1 MKEVTKPNDIFASVL
16 LNPTADIPDM
26 LANGVNGANTG
37 LLAADDYKKSKFV
50 QQAFTNK
57 EGVFDTE
64 KFNNVYNFAQQKYN
78 ELQAVQLYSD
88 LNDYTQYNQND
99 IYAPIQSQKTEKNYE
114 MKRVKNPLRISEGVT
129 SLFGKGEAEYSN
141 RELAQMH
148 KVWDSENEKWLD
160 YTAEDQGFLGLKYL
174 GRKSLV
180 YAKWDE
186 DGVHFDKTLGREVR
200 HQKGE
205 WKTDDNGQYYT
216 ETVGANQTYGKEF
229 VAYSDILSKEDSW
242 ANNIDFFDSDDKK
255 KSVAGTIVK
264 TAAGILPYLF
274 PGFREVWGG
283 ITAAVALSS
292 VLPTFAKM
300 AEGVVIGDKETGF
313 TKAMNSIE
321 NYFNKFDESHSD
333 AGKSSIINFETIM
346 GTIGDVYGQLY
357 QMRAAASLSN
367 LYTKQFT
374 KAQEKSY
381 KAFADKFRIEWA
393 KAHAANPKEFSKNP
407 NAFKELWQSLA
418 DSTPEMKDLI
428 KKQSQLSKS
437 LSLGYMA
444 MTSSADVYEDA
455 IQGGYDRR
463 MAGLAGFL
471 ATAGQFGIMYNNRLG
486 DWFLDATTGY
496 KSDVSRSVMRNT
508 LRPYYDKIAEASNKL
523 TSKIPTEEKVSI
535 LSKLYTGIFKDGP
548 KKLHNLLVYGGE
560 ELWKKGLIEGVEEVT
575 EEAVMDATK
584 GVFDTLS
591 AIGIGKNAETA
602 SFGGWDN
609 VFSSQGAQ
617 RYLMSFI
624 GGTLGGSLFELQ
636 RTKIQPAIDAAI
648 YKKTP
653 PDVRYSLIQEIMNG
667 NTNELLEEIDRM
679 CANDTQTIVLGD
691 TNSEKPLTRGEV
703 IADVLKQ
710 YVRFVEGT
718 VVDEGIPL
726 NELTGDKLIKK
737 VVRTKMLQPVI
748 EESGLLDMI
757 SSDFTKMVDDF
768 VALKM
773 KQGEKV
779 EVEGKEKNGEKKEPK
794 QDKETKTAEHK
805 VSDTLDSTLQ
815 KQLNDKKQE
824 IVDFLNGAKEEEYLK
839 TALIYLAP
847 KLRNAALGVDK
858 YSWTKAKYNVDYS
871 TLQDT
876 GASLSKTS
884 VTNEY
889 KKWKAAANDLDKFRT
904 IGVYAFD
911 ELEKEFSSVMED
923 YVQTAYKDV
932 RKVSIQNVLSQLNF
946 ELSKLS
952 KEQEWR
958 EQLKYISSILSEAGI
973 DGISLEDQ
981 LQIGERTKQKI
992 VDSVVGNQTSV
1003 FKAVVEEINK
1013 IQAANGHPEL
1023 SVEDMKNTFEASL
1036 LESLQS
1042 VPLQELTPKTLNY
1055 FIYTANQPFV
1065 EILTKQIFDSLS
1077 NPESAEEAKAATD
1090 ELLSKLGF
1098 EPINGLISQ
1107 EAELTSEISK
1117 YIGQVITPTTN
1128 VETNIN
1134 LTASVIEE
1142 YLASENIIDDEIAKK
1157 IKQSLYKAV
1166 KKQGDKLITLLRS
1179 GDFATGFN
1187 EESEYKQFKFK
1198 DQNTAIDHLLSKLQE
1213 GLNQNNPIEEI
1224 VKDWL
1229 YSPID
1234 GVVDTQSDD
1243 FQALLVDFPDAEK
1256 HSIVTAVEFIESLPE
1271 AELYN
1276 TVRQKTVKSNPLF
1289 EKLRTFG
1296 MKVFDGKDMTIFELL
1311 EQESAYMSD
1320 LPNIGEYIRQ
1330 GATKEAID
1338 NFIGKLELLK
1348 AVVIGMEQTDID
1360 PEHQIA
1366 YNVQLRAWDQKWNDS
1381 KNADK
1386 YKTISTENVHSIN
1399 TDIDL
1404 LINKLEFVKTLI
1416 ETNTISKL
1424 GENLQA
1430 QENFESFLLQKIEDV
1445 GQLTIKR
1452 ISVLPPKEEVDKI
1465 EGLTEK
1471 LAYIQHTLYE
1481 NVQKAIKQGA
1491 TANSVVSDLLSHFKI
1506 NKDEIL
1512 NSGLHSNG
1520 LSRDTKVVS
1529 EYDLFVWLVSNASVD
1544 YFEFLAKYK
1553 NTLSQETYKFAP
1565 FYVQELAAATLYS
1578 FAKDKTGIHTAA
1590 VEWLYEG
1597 QETPTVQKTTN
1608 IFFLNGI
1615 AGAGKT
1621 EAVMSLVKNML
1632 GTNNIWVSAP
1642 NSNQASKLKTSLSK
1656 LSEVSEST
1664 PVLTKQELL
1673 ERLLTEQAL
1682 QALEH
1687 SHEVDTEE
1695 GCVKKQNTPQGTFIH
1710 HADIPDTYIKQ
1721 LNTSEVP
1728 KYIFIDEATHFNLAE
1743 LIAIDVAAKKYG
1755 IKILSAGDTLQKGA
1769 VISNMPSNVN
1779 DIFSWKSPA
1788 LTISVRAGNSHKKA
1802 NVDRL
1807 QASLREIEEVFNTRG
1822 YKLEFV
1828 APIFNRPK
1836 QIDYYQTD
1844 SELHGDKLVKTIT
1857 VEDLKVLKRASAGKT
1872 VAVIG
1877 VLDANDKI
1885 ADVDLQNKL
1894 TEAGFTENDYTTYSI
1909 DDFSHKA
1916 VQGAEA
1922 DYVIINQLPTF
1933 TGDKYQDLIS
1943 FYTYLSRSLVGSLIK
1958 VGNYDEQLNLQNNIV
1973 SYTSDYELPGLSQ
1986 QESLKATKIEQISKM
2001 IGDYSIEEEAEP
2013 IPSEISSSIT
2023 TVASERSSSEPLTPD
2038 EERHL
2043 QQVLEDREKAGVIKD
2058 LDMEST
2064 KPDSEFVKQLFG
2076 YGFYNRTGLIQ
2087 VNGGAH
2093 YSRFEGTHL
2102 DTDGLF
2108 GNKKQYI
2115 SKSVV
2120 RGFIKFKNLLA
2131 LYSNN
2136 ETLFKQGLRD
2146 DDILDFFW
2154 RVNPSISN
2162 ETDDQDRRLTVLEWL
2177 EQHLTIDDKTYIFA
2191 KNYRKQYDASEQT
2204 RDGNADANTEGKVY
2218 LTYGKRIQCTDNDG
2232 NIILNQYITT
2242 GAMPK
2247 QSTLKAMNIT
2257 SEAYENLVNTA
2268 KDALTT
2274 DPNAIRV
2281 FTLDNNE
2288 TPGINLE
2295 IRKMNKGT
2303 FTSLEA
2309 MVEDYGIRFDTDELG
2324 LPKVM
2329 LIDGTKID
2337 TVEGITTF
2345 SFLHYI
2351 AQTEKTNLSYAD
2363 RIKQLEKAYVETVDG
2378 KKKLKVSGY
2387 YFALGKYTSIG
2398 NDPYSRVV
2406 ILQPETLSYFRA
2418 LQQMKGLRRKAS
2430 GDSGD
2435 QKAKTALMEQRA
2447 SYMSGP
2453 SQTRLIQGIFQTLNC
2468 IDNNGNAIGDGV
2480 YDYISYIIEHLDAV
2494 SKSSEVRNFIET
2506 TKQLI
2511 KEWRDQELNFDMAFI
2526 RRLKRDSRFAGLLI
2540 LDNMLSISD
2549 SGVNVKL
2556 LPEEG
2561 SDHRDTRSL
2570 DFDVDQI
2577 AWREFGVGYDHAE
2590 LQLGDG
2596 KTFKPSIIDLK
2607 KHDLMSIGM
2616 VNHFLEMP
2624 IVKFNE
2630 EDLESA
2636 KLLSIEEA
2644 ALTNESVDY
2653 TNLSILPEEK
2663 EELSPTTESLSE
2675 LAKRF
2680 EKPRDLQKTVPSTK
2694 KGVFYKVV
2702 EMSDEEKKSRYD
2714 SKAHSDPQYTNG
2726 FQIRVG
2732 DTIQIYGDVTHS
2744 FHISWVQKDKG
2755 NTWFRYDLKD
2765 GKKATGTLPARSIS
2779 AVVSREIAKSSNVK
2793 NDYYQ
2798 SEVWKNEVRNHRNR
2812 LRKLDRIVDYDSV
2825 TKEVIEDLL
2834 KTYPTLVVYPVLNS
2848 DNSVLTKLANAEA
2861 ELQEGSN
2868 LTTIGIYAANNAKG
2882 VLDSIK
2888 SLSDL
2893 DDLNGIVIAGLK
2905 SDLSKFGVNKLS
2917 TLKKIQSD
2925 HIVQYISMTDNPKL
2939 TAKVEAPKSSKKNKD
2954 KSKTET
2960 SKVETRVDQAL
2971 NQFLQNPNV
2980 SLESTIAESSLEQLA
2995 DFPNIKWFKYQTET
3009 GVWSVRP
3016 KVKALTKEN
3025 LQDIFNSNNLNNIV
3039 IVGLQNG
3046 DVVTIVK
3053 EDGGTYDAVLQ
3064 SNVGDNYVFEY
3075 TATSGELKTTTVTK
3089 QAFDLLR
3096 GYKYIIQETSVP
3108 TPQSATIDTIQISDL
3123 IHSKVRTLY
3132 QKNTDEAVQEFNSVV
3147 STYLNTHP
3155 EKTKEEVMQ
3164 KFIEFLQY
3172 YEDILTIPGTEGEAL
3187 SWDSDRD
3194 FINDL
3199 ELIMNDSR
3207 SFNELYDED
3216 MKRPCPKTN

>member
-57 EGVFDTE
+57 DGVFDTE

-78 ELQAVQLYSD
+78 ELQAVQIYSD
-88 LNDYTQYNQND
+88 LNAYTRYNQND

-114 MKRVKNPLRISEGVT
+114 MKRVRNPLRVSEGVT

-186 DGVHFDKTLGREVR
+186 DGVHFDKALGREVR
-200 HQKGE
+200 HSKGE
-205 WKTDDNGQYYT
+205 WKTDDSGQYYT
-216 ETVGANQTYGKEF
+216 ETIGNNQGYGKEF

-255 KSVAGTIVK
+255 KSIAGTIAK
-264 TAAGILPYLF
+264 TAVGILPYLF

-300 AEGVVIGDKETGF
+300 AEGVVLGDKETGF
-313 TKAMNSIE
+313 TKSMSAIE

-333 AGKSSIINFETIM
+333 AGKSSMINFETIM

-393 KAHAANPKEFSKNP
+393 KANAANPKEFSKNP
-407 NAFKELWQSLA
+407 SAFKELWESLA
-418 DSTPEMKDLI
+418 SSTPEMKGLI

-471 ATAGQFGIMYNNRLG
+471 ATAGQFGIMYNNKLG

-508 LRPYYDKIAEASNKL
+508 LRPYYDKIADASNKL
-523 TSKIPTEEKVSI
+523 TSKIPTEEKVSL

-548 KKLHNLLVYGGE
+548 KKLRDLLVYGGE

-602 SFGGWDN
+602 SFGGWGN
-609 VFSSQGAQ
+609 VFSAQGAQ

-667 NTNELLEEIDRM
+667 NTSELMEEIDRM

-691 TNSEKPLTRGEV
+691 TNSENPLTRGEV

-710 YVRFVEGT
+710 YVRFVEGA

-748 EESGLLDMI
+748 EESGLLDVI

-779 EVEGKEKNGEKKEPK
+779 EVEDKNKKEDKKESKQNKEKQTE
-794 QDKETKTAEHK
+794 EHK

-815 KQLNDKKQE
+815 KQLTSKKQE
-824 IVDFLNGAKEEEYLK
+824 IIDFLNGAKEEEYLK
-839 TALIYLAP
+839 TALIYLSP
-847 KLRNAALGVDK
+847 NLRNAALGVDK

-871 TLQDT
+871 SLQDS
-876 GASLSKTS
+876 GASLSKSS
-884 VTNEY
+884 VTEEY
-889 KKWKAAANDLDKFRT
+889 KKWKEAANDLDKFRT

-911 ELEKEFSSVMED
+911 ELEKEFSSTIAD
-923 YVQTAYKDV
+923 YAQSAYKDV

-946 ELSKLS
+946 ELSKLV
-952 KEQEWR
+952 KDQDWR
-958 EQLKYISSILSEAGI
+958 DQLKSISRLLTDAGV
-973 DGISLEDQ
+973 DGVSLEDQ
-981 LQIGERTKQKI
+981 LQIGETTKQKI
-992 VDSVVGNQTSV
+992 VDSIVGNQTPV
-1003 FKAVVEEINK
+1003 FEAVVQEINK
-1013 IQAANGHPEL
+1013 IQVINGHPEL
-1023 SVEDMKNTFEASL
+1023 SVEDIKNTFTATL
-1036 LESLQS
+1036 LESLQTI
-1042 VPLQELTPKTLNY
+1042 PLQELTPELLNY
-1055 FIYTANQPFV
+1055 FIYVANQPFV
-1065 EILTKQIFDSLS
+1065 DILTKQVLDSIEDKDS
-1077 NPESAEEAKAATD
+1077 IEEAKVATN

-1098 EPINGLISQ
+1098 VPTDDSVDLESDL
-1107 EAELTSEISK
+1107 ATSISK
-1117 YIGQVITPTTN
+1117 YISKVIAPTTN
-1128 VETNIN
+1128 LITSLN
-1134 LTASVIEE
+1134 LTESIIEE
-1142 YLASENIIDDEIAKK
+1142 YLTSEEIIDDEIIKK
-1157 IKQSLYKAV
+1157 IKQSLYKV
-1166 KKQGDKLITLLRS
+1166 IKNRGEELIVLLRS

-1187 EESEYKQFKFK
+1187 EDDEYKQFKFK
-1198 DQNTAIDHLLSKLQE
+1198 DQNTAIDHLLSKLQD
-1213 GLNQNNPIEEI
+1213 GLNRNKTIAEI
-1224 VKDWL
+1224 VEDWL

-1234 GVVDTQSDD
+1234 GVVDVQSDD

-1256 HSIVTAVEFIESLPE
+1256 QAIATAVKFIESLPE
-1271 AELYN
+1271 AKLYN
-1276 TVRQKTVKSNPLF
+1276 IARQKIAKSNPLF
-1289 EKLRTFG
+1289 EKLRIFG

-1311 EQESAYMSD
+1311 EQESAYMLD

-1330 GATKEAID
+1330 GATQESID

-1348 AVVIGMEQTDID
+1348 AVVVGMEETDID

-1366 YNVQLRAWDQKWNDS
+1366 YNVQLRAWDQKWNDG

-1386 YKTISTENVHSIN
+1386 YKTISTENTHSIN
-1399 TDIDL
+1399 ADIDL
-1404 LINKLEFVKTLI
+1404 LINKLEFAKTLI

-1430 QENFESFLLQKIEDV
+1430 QENFETFLLERIEEC
-1445 GQLTIKR
+1445 GQLTIKGV
-1452 ISVLPPKEEVDKI
+1452 SVFPPQEEIDKI
-1465 EGLTEK
+1465 DALTEK
-1471 LAYIQHTLYE
+1471 LAFIQHNLYE
-1481 NVQKAIKQGA
+1481 NSQKVIKQGES
-1491 TANSVVSDLLSHFKI
+1491 ANNVITTLLSHFNI
-1506 NKDEIL
+1506 NRDEIL

-1520 LSRDTKVVS
+1520 LSRDSKVVS
-1529 EYDLFVWLVSNASVD
+1529 EYDLFVWLVSNTAVD
-1544 YFEFLAKYK
+1544 YFEFLTKYK

-1578 FAKDKTGIHTAA
+1578 FAKDKSGIHTAA
-1590 VEWLYEG
+1590 VEWLYEN
-1597 QETPTVQKTTN
+1597 QETPDVQKTTN

-1621 EAVMSLVKNML
+1621 EAVMSLIKNML
-1632 GTNNIWVSAP
+1632 GTNNIWIGAP
-1642 NSNQASKLKTSLSK
+1642 NTNQASKLKTALSK
-1656 LSEVSEST
+1656 LSEISDST
-1664 PVLTKQELL
+1664 SVLTKQDLL
-1673 ERLLTEQAL
+1673 ERLLTDEAL

-1687 SHEVDTEE
+1687 SREVNTEE
-1695 GCVKKQNTPQGTFIH
+1695 GCVKTKNNEKGGFIH
-1710 HADIPDTYIKQ
+1710 HADVPDSYIKQ
-1721 LNTSEVP
+1721 LNSSEIP
-1728 KYIFIDEATHFNLAE
+1728 KYIFIDEVTHFNLAE
-1743 LIAIDVAAKKYG
+1743 LIALDVAAKKYG

-1769 VISNMPSNVN
+1769 IISNTPSNIN

-1807 QASLREIEEVFNTRG
+1807 QSSLREIEQVFNTTG
-1822 YKLEFV
+1822 YKLDLV
-1828 APIFNRPK
+1828 SHIFNRPK
-1836 QIDYYQTD
+1836 SIDYYQTD
-1844 SELHGDKLVKTIT
+1844 SELHGDKLVKSIT
-1857 VEDLKVLKRASAGKT
+1857 VEDLKVIKKASAGKT

-1885 ADVDLQNKL
+1885 SDLDLQNKL
-1894 TEAGFTENDYTTYSI
+1894 TEAGFTEDDYAVYSI

-1933 TGDKYQDLIS
+1933 TGDQYQDLIS

-1958 VGNYDEQLNLQNNIV
+1958 IGNYDEQLKLQNNII
-1973 SYTSDYELPGLSQ
+1973 SYTSDYELPGLAQ
-1986 QESLKATKIEQISKM
+1986 QEALKSEKINLISKI
-2001 IGDYSIEEEAEP
+2001 IGDYNIEEE
-2013 IPSEISSSIT
+2013 SESVPTETPTVT
-2023 TVASERSSSEPLTPD
+2023 TTASERISSEPITPD

-2043 QQVLEDREKAGVIKD
+2043 QQVLEDREKEGVVQD
-2058 LDMEST
+2058 LDVESVN
-2064 KPDSEFVKQLFG
+2064 PDQEFVKQLFG

-2087 VNGGAH
+2087 INGGAH
-2093 YSRFEGTHL
+2093 YSRSEGTHL

-2115 SKSVV
+2115 SKNVV

-2131 LYSNN
+2131 LYGNN
-2136 ETLFKQGLRD
+2136 ETLFKQGLQD

-2154 RVNPSISN
+2154 RVNPAISN
-2162 ETDDQDRRLTVLEWL
+2162 ETDDNDRRLTVKEWL

-2191 KNYRKQYDASEQT
+2191 KNYHRKYDASEQT

-2218 LTYGKRIQCTDNDG
+2218 LTYGKRIQCTDDNG
-2232 NIILNQYITT
+2232 NVILNQYITT

-2247 QSTLKAMNIT
+2247 KSTLEAMKIKSKA
-2257 SEAYENLVNTA
+2257 YDNLIQTA
-2268 KDALTT
+2268 KSALES
-2274 DPNAIRV
+2274 DPNAVRV

-2288 TPGINLE
+2288 LAGVNLE

-2309 MVEDYGIRFDTDELG
+2309 MIEDYGIQFETDDLN

-2351 AQTEKTNLSYAD
+2351 AQLEKSNLSYAD
-2363 RIKQLEKAYVETVDG
+2363 RIKQLEKAYVKIENG
-2378 KKKLKVSGY
+2378 KKKLTVSGY
-2387 YFALGKYTSIG
+2387 YFAVGKYTSVN

-2406 ILQPETLSYFRA
+2406 ILQPETLSYYRA
-2418 LQQMKGLRRKAS
+2418 LQQMRSLRLKAS
-2430 GDSGD
+2430 GDNGD
-2435 QKAKTALMEQRA
+2435 QKAKTALMEQRS

-2453 SQTRLIQGIFQTLNC
+2453 SQLRLIQGIFQTLNC
-2468 IDNNGNAIGDGV
+2468 LDANGEAIGDGV
-2480 YDYISYIIEHLDAV
+2480 YEYISAIIEHLDGV
-2494 SKSSEVRNFIET
+2494 SKSSEVRRFIDT
-2506 TKQLI
+2506 TNQLI
-2511 KEWRDQELNFDMAFI
+2511 KEWNDQELKFDMAFI
-2526 RRLKRDSRFAGLLI
+2526 RRLKRESRFAGLLL

-2556 LPEEG
+2556 LPEKG
-2561 SDHRDTRSL
+2561 SKHRDTRPL
-2570 DFDVDQI
+2570 DFDIDQI
-2577 AWREFGVGYDHAE
+2577 AWREFGVGYGHAA
-2590 LQLGDG
+2590 LQLRDG
-2596 KTFKPSIIDLK
+2596 KTFKTPLIDLK
-2607 KHDLMSIGM
+2607 KYDLMSIGM

-2630 EDLESA
+2630 DDLENA
-2636 KLLSIEEA
+2636 KLLSVEEA
-2644 ALTNESVDY
+2644 MLTNESVDY
-2653 TNLSILPEEK
+2653 TNLSILPEVK
-2663 EELSPTTESLSE
+2663 EEITPTTESLSE

-2680 EKPRDLQKTVPSTK
+2680 EKPRDLQKTIPSTK
-2694 KGVFYKVV
+2694 KGVFYKAI
-2702 EMSDEEKKSRYD
+2702 EMSDKEKEKRYN

-2726 FQIRVG
+2726 FEIRVG
-2732 DTIQIYGDVTHS
+2732 DTIQVYGDVTHT
-2744 FHISWVQKDKG
+2744 FHISWVQKDKS

-2765 GKKATGTLPARSIS
+2765 GKKATGTLPADSVS
-2779 AVVSREIAKSSNVK
+2779 AIISREIAKSSDVK
-2793 NDYYQ
+2793 NDFYQ
-2798 SEVWKNEVRNHRNR
+2798 KESWENEVRNHRNR
-2812 LRKLDRIVDYDSV
+2812 LRKADRIVDLDSV

-2834 KTYPTLVVYPVLNS
+2834 KSYPTLIVYPVLNY
-2848 DNSVLTKLANAEA
+2848 DNSVLTKLANAET
-2861 ELQEGSN
+2861 ELQEESN
-2868 LTTIGIYAANNAKG
+2868 LAAIGIYAANNTKG

-2888 SLSDL
+2888 SVSDL

-2905 SDLSKFGVNKLS
+2905 SDLSKFGVNKLA
-2917 TLKKIQSD
+2917 TLKKIQSE

-2939 TAKVEAPKSSKKNKD
+2939 TSKVETPKSSKKNKEV
-2954 KSKTET
+2954 SKTE
-2960 SKVETRVDQAL
+2960 SEKAETRVDQAL
-2971 NQFLQNPNV
+2971 NQFLQSPNS
-2980 SLESTIAESSLEQLA
+2980 SLENLIAEPSLEQLS
-2995 DFPNIKWFKYQTET
+2995 DFPATKWFKYQTQN

-3016 KVKALTKEN
+3016 KIKALTKEN
-3025 LQDIFNSNNLNNIV
+3025 LSDLFNSDNLNNIA

-3046 DVVTIVK
+3046 DIVTIVK
-3053 EDGGTYDAVLQ
+3053 ENGETYDAILK
-3064 SNVGDNYVFEY
+3064 SNLGDTYIFEY
-3075 TATSGELKTTTVTK
+3075 ETPSGELKTTTITK
-3089 QAFDLLR
+3089 QSFDLLR
-3096 GYKYIIQETSVP
+3096 GYKYIIQQTEVPAETASESIE
-3108 TPQSATIDTIQISDL
+3108 TLQISDL
-3123 IHSKVRTLY
+3123 INEKIRTLY
-3132 QKNTDEAVQEFNSVV
+3132 QENPDNAVQEFNNVV
-3147 STYLNTHP
+3147 SAYLNTHP
-3155 EKTKEEVMQ
+3155 DKTKEEIMQ
-3164 KFIEFLQY
+3164 KFSEFLQY

-3187 SWDSDRD
+3187 SWDSNRD

-3199 ELIMNDSR
+3199 ELIMSDSR

-3216 MKRPCPKTN
+3216 MNRPCLN